1 MRTWALITFVAS
13 LVAGCTPFPRYAY
26 VAETRIESASESA
39 AFSANEIATA
49 RSVVVGVAQT
59 VGMEPRDARPDDVK
73 VEELLST
80 TRVPPRRFLSASE
93 GKLMHGLP
101 LTLRAELS
109 EDGRTLY
116 FSLMDPNRGDASP
129 TFERIDAL
137 LQERV
142 AAAFPGLAITH
153 EPTVIGPIWSL
164 PP

>member
-1 MRTWALITFVAS
+1 MSQRALLVAVAV
-13 LVAGCTPFPRYAY
+13 LVAGCMPFPRYAY
-26 VAETRIESASESA
+26 VAETRIETASESDEL
-39 AFSANEIATA
+39 SANEIATA
-49 RSVVVGVAQT
+49 RSVVVSVAQK
-59 VGMEPRDARPDDVK
+59 VGMEPRDERPDDVR

-116 FSLMDPNRGDASP
+116 FSLTDPNQGDASP
-129 TFERIDAL
+129 TFARIDAL
-137 LQERV
+137 LQKRV

>member
-1 MRTWALITFVAS
+1 MSHWPVVVWLG
-13 LVAGCTPFPRYAY
+13 GCTPFPRYAY
-26 VAETRIESASESA
+26 LAETRLESATDTDG
-39 AFSANEIATA
+39 FSGDEIQRAEA
-49 RSVVVGVAQT
+49 VADGVAKDS
-59 VGMEPRDARPDDVK
+59 GMVSGAAMPAGYLDADRK
-73 VEELLST
+73 KSAWRT
-80 TRVPPRRFLSASE
+80 PPRRFLMSYD
-93 GKLMHGLP
+93 GKLRIGPP
-101 LTLRAELS
+101 LVLTAELS

-116 FSLMDPNRGDASP
+116 FSLSDPNRGDASP